1 MNMNR
6 CATPHFNDCIFED
19 LASHLDHCVPE
30 DIQSSAFNIID
41 VFYFAQFEL
50 AK

>member
-1 MNMNR
+1 MNR
-6 CATPHFNDCIFED
+6 CATPYFNDCILED
-19 LASHLDHCVPE
+19 LASHLDHYVPG
-30 DIQSSAFNIID
+30 DIQSSAFNII

>member
-1 MNMNR
+1 MNR

-19 LASHLDHCVPE
+19 LASHLDHYVPE
-30 DIQSSAFNIID
+30 DIQSSAFNTID

-50 AK
+50 VK